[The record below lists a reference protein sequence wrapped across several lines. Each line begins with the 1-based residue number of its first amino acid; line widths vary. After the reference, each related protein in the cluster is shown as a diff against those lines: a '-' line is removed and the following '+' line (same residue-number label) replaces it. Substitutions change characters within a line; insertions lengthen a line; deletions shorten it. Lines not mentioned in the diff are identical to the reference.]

1 MEGLEETGCWT
12 PKWTGICRKLRDFTD
27 FLGMCISY
35 LLLRNKQQPPLAARL
50 STLKRQKSFTLK
62 LCCAGYFH
70 VVMAVTFLIVSRNG
84 SCGMGSAWDGCLVF
98 LKAGTFNSLSLFL
111 QKDYEVTLD
120 SWSIRASRIPPQE
133 QKRVLKPNINAFFN
147 YLHHCS
153 VPLAW
158 ETRS

>member
-35 LLLRNKQQPPLAARL
+35 LLLGNKQQPPLAARL

-98 LKAGTFNSLSLFL
+98 LKAGVFNSLSLFAERL
-111 QKDYEVTLD
+111 RSHTGFLEHQSLPYSPTRTETCSEAKYK
-120 SWSIRASRIPPQE
+120 RI
-133 QKRVLKPNINAFFN
+133 F
-147 YLHHCS
+147 
-153 VPLAW
+153 
-158 ETRS
+158 